1 MEAHLHKKGSV
12 EEEEKYLRR
21 VVIRLRG
28 VLHFAVVPE
37 VQAVIKEVITMSED
51 RLAELDDA
59 TLKGRKP

>member
-1 MEAHLHKKGSV
+1 V
-12 EEEEKYLRR
+12 EEEENYLRR

-59 TLKGRKP
+59 TLKSRKR